1 VISATAT
8 THDPDGA
15 KSKLA
20 LAQAVAAL
28 RAGNAAGAEQ
38 TLRLRLFEQPDDL
51 DAHCKLAE
59 ILAGQG
65 RHDEAIAVYTTV
77 LSRAPGA
84 DRVRFALAVLLG
96 RQHQPHAALAEIERL
111 QISSRSTFDALSLE
125 AALLGQIGRHEHE
138 LATYE
143 KLLAAH
149 PRSEV
154 SWLNYGNAL
163 KTAGRTAEAIRAI
176 RRALKLR
183 PGFGAAYWSL
193 ANLKTFRFGGREIA
207 SMRKALQDNPDESD
221 ALHLHFALAKALED
235 RGEVQ
240 ESFKHYA
247 AGNRIQ
253 ASRLAPAQLDVTPH
267 VDSAIRTFTK
277 ELFEG
282 RSNGCGDPGPIF
294 VLGLQRS
301 GSTLI
306 EQILAS
312 HPMVEGVAELLV
324 VDQLWLRLAQSAADP
339 FSAVR
344 QLSADAR
351 RELGADYFGRTRPF
365 RLTDKPLFVDKQ
377 AGNWV
382 NVGFI
387 KLILPNAK
395 IIDTRRHPMACGLS
409 NFKQLYDAGVFF
421 SYSLE
426 SIGRCY
432 SNYLRLMNHF
442 DEVLPGSVHHVLNE
456 RLIDDPEG
464 EIRRLLDYVGVPFDP
479 ACLEFHKTK
488 RAVHSASSEQVR
500 RPINREGVDYWRRFE
515 PWLGPLKETL
525 GEALEDWDKVPA

>member
-1 VISATAT
+1 V
-8 THDPDGA
+8 
-15 KSKLA
+15 
-20 LAQAVAAL
+20 
-28 RAGNAAGAEQ
+28 GN
-38 TLRLRLFEQPDDL
+38 
-51 DAHCKLAE
+51 
-59 ILAGQG
+59 
-65 RHDEAIAVYTTV
+65 
-77 LSRAPGA
+77 APGA
-84 DRVRFALAVLLG
+84 DAVRFALAVLLG
-96 RQHQPHAALAEIERL
+96 RQHQAHAALDEIERL
-111 QISSRSTFDALSLE
+111 DASSRSTYDSRALE
-125 AALLGQIGRHEHE
+125 AALLGHIGEHGLE
-138 LATYE
+138 LAVYE

-149 PRSEV
+149 PRSEI

-163 KTAGRTAEAIRAI
+163 KTVGRTNQAVRAM
-176 RRALKLR
+176 RRALRLR
-183 PGFGAAYWSL
+183 PSFGAAYWSL
-193 ANLKTFRFGGREIA
+193 ANLKTFRFGDREIG
-207 SMRKALQDNPDESD
+207 SMRRALQGELREGD
-221 ALHLHFALAKALED
+221 ALQLHFALAKALED
-235 RGEVQ
+235 RGEIE

-253 ASRLAPAQLDVTPH
+253 KARLAPSQLDVTPQ

-277 ELFEG
+277 ELFKE
-282 RSNGCGDPGPIF
+282 RPDGCGDTDPIF

-301 GSTLI
+301 GSTLV

-312 HPMVEGVAELLV
+312 HPMIESVPELLV
-324 VDQLWLRLAQSAADP
+324 VDQLWLRLAQAAADP

-344 QLSADAR
+344 ALSADAL
-351 RELGADYFGRTRPF
+351 RELGAEYLDRTRAF
-365 RLTDKPLFVDKQ
+365 RRTNRPYFVDKQ

-387 KLILPNAK
+387 KLILPNAR
-395 IIDTRRHPMACGLS
+395 IIDTRRHPMACGFS

-432 SNYLRLMNHF
+432 SNYLRLMDHF

-479 ACLEFHKTK
+479 ACLEFHKSE

-500 RPINREGVDYWRRFE
+500 RPLNRDGVDYWRRYE
-515 PWLGPLKETL
+515 PWLGPLKEAL
-525 GEALEDWDKVPA
+525 GNALDDWGKVPA